1 MLEVIHDTT
10 NTKKKK
16 RKKGGARAVA
26 GRSIFDQWAEVT
38 ASLGGR
44 YPVLDPCVS
53 YQS

>member
-44 YPVLDPCVS
+44 YPVLGPCVFH
-53 YQS
+53 QS